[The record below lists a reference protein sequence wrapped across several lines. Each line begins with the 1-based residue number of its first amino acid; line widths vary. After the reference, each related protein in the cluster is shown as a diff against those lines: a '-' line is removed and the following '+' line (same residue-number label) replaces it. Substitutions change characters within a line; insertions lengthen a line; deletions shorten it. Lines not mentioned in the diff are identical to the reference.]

1 MITLAYIQTAAE
13 VKASEIVR
21 KFPSRKA
28 DWEDFKQELMI
39 HAWRQF
45 EKYNPKRGTMKTFI
59 NAVVRNRGMTI
70 LRNLAKNRVDVC
82 EIGEI
87 VDVCEIGE
95 IAEKQRPDVIM
106 DDIPQEY
113 WQVAQMIAKG
123 YTRKEIAKKT
133 GVSVWRIR
141 KKILPAIKRSMG
153 Y

>member
-1 MITLAYIQTAAE
+1 MSTLAYIQTAAE

-21 KFPSRKA
+21 KFPSAKA

-39 HAWRQF
+39 HAWQQI
-45 EKYNPKRGTMKTFI
+45 EKHNPKRGTMKTFI
-59 NAVVRNRGMTI
+59 SAVVRNQGIAI

-87 VDVCEIGE
+87 AG
-95 IAEKQRPDVIM
+95 KQRPDAIM

-113 WQVAQMIAKG
+113 LQVAQMIAKG
-123 YTRKEIAKKT
+123 YTRKEIAEKT
-133 GVSVWRIR
+133 GVSQWKIR
-141 KKILPAIKRSMG
+141 KKVLPAIKKSMG

>member
-1 MITLAYIQTAAE
+1 MNILLYIQTAAE

-28 DWEDFKQELMI
+28 DWEDFKQDLMI
-39 HAWRQF
+39 HAWQQF
-45 EKYNPKRGTMKTFI
+45 EKHNPKRGTMKTFI
-59 NAVVRNRGMTI
+59 SAVVRNQGMTI

-87 VDVCEIGE
+87 PEI
-95 IAEKQRPDVIM
+95 PPCDVIM
-106 DDIPQEY
+106 DDIPQEF

-123 YTRKEIAKKT
+123 YTRKEIAEKT
-133 GVSVWRIR
+133 GVSDWRIR

>member
-1 MITLAYIQTAAE
+1 MELISYIQTAAE
-13 VKASEIVR
+13 VKASEIVK

-39 HAWRQF
+39 HAWQQL

-59 NAVVRNRGMTI
+59 SVVVRNQGMTI

-87 VDVCEIGE
+87 AG
-95 IAEKQRPDVIM
+95 KQRPDAIM

-123 YTRKEIAKKT
+123 YTRKEIAEKT
-133 GVSVWRIR
+133 GVSQWKIR
-141 KKILPAIKRSMG
+141 KKVLPAIKRSMG

>member
-13 VKASEIVR
+13 VKASEIVK

-28 DWEDFKQELMI
+28 DWEDFKQDLMI
-39 HAWRQF
+39 HAWQQF
-45 EKYNPKRGTMKTFI
+45 EKHNPKRGTVKTFI
-59 NAVVRNRGMTI
+59 SAVVRNQGMTI
-70 LRNLAKNRVDVC
+70 LRNLAKNRMDVC

-87 VDVCEIGE
+87 PEI
-95 IAEKQRPDVIM
+95 PPCDVIM

-123 YTRKEIAKKT
+123 YTRAEIEKKT
-133 GVSVWRIR
+133 GVSQWKIR
-141 KKILPAIKRSMG
+141 KKVLPAIRKSMG

>member
-1 MITLAYIQTAAE
+1 MNILLYIQTAAE

-28 DWEDFKQELMI
+28 DWEDFKQDLMI
-39 HAWRQF
+39 HAWRQIQGH
-45 EKYNPKRGTMKTFI
+45 EKKRGGMKTYI
-59 NAVVRNRGMTI
+59 SAVVRNHGISI
-70 LRNLAKNRVDVC
+70 LRELAKNR
-82 EIGEI
+82 

-123 YTRKEIAKKT
+123 YTRKEIAEKT
-133 GVSVWRIR
+133 GISNWRIR
-141 KKILPAIKRSMG
+141 EKVLPAIKRSMG

>member
-1 MITLAYIQTAAE
+1 MNILLYIQTAAE

-28 DWEDFKQELMI
+28 DWEDFKQDLMI
-39 HAWRQF
+39 HAWQQF
-45 EKYNPKRGTMKTFI
+45 EKHNPKRGGMKTYI
-59 NAVVRNRGMTI
+59 SAVVRNHGISI
-70 LRNLAKNRVDVC
+70 LRELAKNS
-82 EIGEI
+82 

-95 IAEKQRPDVIM
+95 IAGKQRPDVIM

-123 YTRKEIAKKT
+123 YTRKEIAEKT
-133 GVSVWRIR
+133 GVSDWSIR

>member
-45 EKYNPKRGTMKTFI
+45 EKYNPKKGTMKTFI

-87 VDVCEIGE
+87 
-95 IAEKQRPDVIM
+95 AEKQRPDVIM

-113 WQVAQMIAKG
+113 WQVAQMIARG
-123 YTRKEIAKKT
+123 YTRKEIEKKT
-133 GVSVWRIR
+133 GVSQWKIR
-141 KKILPAIKRSMG
+141 KKVLPDIRKSMG

>member
-1 MITLAYIQTAAE
+1 MNILLYIQTAAE
-13 VKASEIVR
+13 VKASEIVK

-39 HAWRQF
+39 HAWRQIQGH
-45 EKYNPKRGTMKTFI
+45 EKKRGGMKTYI
-59 NAVVRNRGMTI
+59 SAVVRNQGMTI

-87 VDVCEIGE
+87 
-95 IAEKQRPDVIM
+95 AEKQPCGVIM

-113 WQVAQMIAKG
+113 WEVAQMIAKG
-123 YTRKEIAKKT
+123 YTRKEIAEKT
-133 GVSVWRIR
+133 GVSDWRIR

>member
-13 VKASEIVR
+13 VKASEIVK

-28 DWEDFKQELMI
+28 DWEDFKQDLMI
-39 HAWRQF
+39 HAWQQL
-45 EKYNPKRGTMKTFI
+45 EKHNPKRGTMKTFI
-59 NAVVRNRGMTI
+59 SAVVRNQGMTI

-87 VDVCEIGE
+87 AG
-95 IAEKQRPDVIM
+95 KQRPDAIM
-106 DDIPQEY
+106 DNIPQEY

-123 YTRKEIAKKT
+123 YTRKEIAEKT
-133 GVSVWRIR
+133 GVSDWRIR
-141 KKILPAIKRSMG
+141 KTILPARKRSMG

>member
-1 MITLAYIQTAAE
+1 MNILLYIQTAAE
-13 VKASEIVR
+13 VKASEIVK

-39 HAWRQF
+39 HAWQQF
-45 EKYNPKRGTMKTFI
+45 EKHNPKRGTMKTFI
-59 NAVVRNRGMTI
+59 SAVVRNQGMTI
-70 LRNLAKNRVDVC
+70 LRNLAKNRMDVC

-87 VDVCEIGE
+87 P
-95 IAEKQRPDVIM
+95 EKPPCDVIM

-123 YTRKEIAKKT
+123 YTRKEIAEKT
-133 GVSVWRIR
+133 GVSDWRIR

>member
-1 MITLAYIQTAAE
+1 MDVLSYIQAAAE
-13 VKASEIVR
+13 VKASEIVK

-28 DWEDFKQELMI
+28 DWEDFKQDLMI
-39 HAWRQF
+39 HAWQQI
-45 EKYNPKRGTMKTFI
+45 EKHNPKRGTMKTFI
-59 NAVVRNRGMTI
+59 SAVVRNQGMTI

-87 VDVCEIGE
+87 AG
-95 IAEKQRPDVIM
+95 KQRPDAIM
-106 DDIPQEY
+106 DNIPQEY

-123 YTRKEIAKKT
+123 YTRKEIAEKT
-133 GVSVWRIR
+133 GVNDWRIR

>member
-1 MITLAYIQTAAE
+1 MDVLSYIQAAAE
-13 VKASEIVR
+13 VKASEIVK

-28 DWEDFKQELMI
+28 DWEDFKQDLMI
-39 HAWRQF
+39 HAWQQF
-45 EKYNPKRGTMKTFI
+45 EKHNPKRGTMKTFI
-59 NAVVRNRGMTI
+59 SAVVRNQGMTI

-87 VDVCEIGE
+87 AG
-95 IAEKQRPDVIM
+95 KQRPDAIM
-106 DDIPQEY
+106 DNIPQEY

-123 YTRKEIAKKT
+123 YTRKEIAEKT
-133 GVSVWRIR
+133 GVSDWRIR

>member
-45 EKYNPKRGTMKTFI
+45 EKHNPKKGTMKTFI
-59 NAVVRNRGMTI
+59 NAVVRNQGMTI
-70 LRNLAKNRVDVC
+70 LRNLAKNR
-82 EIGEI
+82 

-113 WQVAQMIAKG
+113 RQVAQMIARG
-123 YTRKEIAKKT
+123 YTRKEIEKKT
-133 GVSVWRIR
+133 GVSQWKIR
-141 KKILPAIKRSMG
+141 KKVLPDIRKSMG